1 MTSWHG
7 RASPWPAFPGYLFA
21 THAAPYP
28 GLENNF
34 GIWVAPELPPD
45 KREKYHLIT
54 PTDVAKALALRGPR
68 LVVLC
73 SNQGEWNAELE
84 YKSCLKVLRAY
95 GYREVRRVGDISI
108 WSAG

>member
-1 MTSWHG
+1 M
-7 RASPWPAFPGYLFA
+7 ASFFPGYLFA

-45 KREKYHLIT
+45 KREQYHLIT
-54 PTDVAKALALRGPR
+54 PTDVAKALAVHGPR

-73 SNQGEWNAELE
+73 SNQGEWNAALDYKACDAALRASE
-84 YKSCLKVLRAY
+84 YKV
-95 GYREVRRVGDISI
+95 VRKLGDIAVYE
-108 WSAG
+108 WGTR